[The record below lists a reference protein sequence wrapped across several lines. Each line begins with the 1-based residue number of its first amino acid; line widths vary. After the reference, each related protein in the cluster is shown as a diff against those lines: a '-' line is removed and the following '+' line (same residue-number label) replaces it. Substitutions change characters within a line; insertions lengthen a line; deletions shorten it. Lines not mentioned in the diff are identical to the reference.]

1 MSTFDAARRNSTDS
15 GARASDRH
23 ALIEQLL
30 LAGLDHYFVGEYEHA
45 IHVWTRVFF
54 LDRGH
59 ARARAYIERARCAL
73 AERQREAEARVAEDP
88 MTFGAGGLA
97 FSTGGSLGA
106 SMAAEVVDVPYAPP
120 NAPPQPSPLSQ
131 VGTLA
136 QPRRLS
142 RRDLWRGTPEPAT
155 VAVPERPSVTT
166 ASRTPG
172 ARLLR
177 THVLLVTLATVLLC
191 SAAYVVVARDRL
203 ATWWTLV
210 DAPAATAPLVK
221 SEPLPVPRPSEI
233 ILTRAK
239 LLYARGHLH
248 AAVQELSAVGADDPL
263 RRDADALLVDIERAL
278 LEAAGLRT
286 ASPSRTGPAGT
297 AGTAALSER

>member
-30 LAGLDHYFVGEYEHA
+30 LAGLDHYFVGQYEQA

-73 AERQREAEARVAEDP
+73 AERQREAEARVAEDAVALRSGGFAL
-88 MTFGAGGLA
+88 TASSSFGGQV
-97 FSTGGSLGA
+97 A
-106 SMAAEVVDVPYAPP
+106 SDVADMP
-120 NAPPQPSPLSQ
+120 
-131 VGTLA
+131 VT

-142 RRDLWRGTPEPAT
+142 RRDLWRGASEPPAVAVPERAT
-155 VAVPERPSVTT
+155 VAVP
-166 ASRTPG
+166 ARTPG
-172 ARLLR
+172 ARLR

-191 SAAYVVVARDRL
+191 SAAYVVIARDRL
-203 ATWWTLV
+203 AAWWRMPV
-210 DAPAATAPLVK
+210 DAPAASVPLV
-221 SEPLPVPRPSEI
+221 SREPLPLPRASEI
-233 ILTRAK
+233 ALTRAK

-248 AAVQELSAVGADDPL
+248 AAVQALSAVGADDPL
-263 RRDADALLVDIERAL
+263 RRDADALLTDIERAL
-278 LEAAGLRT
+278 LESAGLRA
-286 ASPSRTGPAGT
+286 ASPSRTGPSGAAGT
-297 AGTAALSER
+297 APLSER